1 MFDNIGKGGIMKM
14 INDIKSTIFMVTNMQ
29 IEDADLSLS
38 NMGIDSLK
46 LIEIIVRLE
55 TLIGV
60 KVPLELLTLENF
72 DTIDKILK
80 LFSELKK
87 E

>member
-1 MFDNIGKGGIMKM
+1 MEL
-14 INDIKSTIFMVTNMQ
+14 INDIKSTIFTVTNMQ
-29 IEDADLSLS
+29 IEDTDVSLS

-46 LIEIIVRLE
+46 LIEIIVHLE

-60 KVPLELLTLENF
+60 KVPLELLALDNF
-72 DTIDKILK
+72 DTIDKMLK

-87 E
+87 EKE

>member
-1 MFDNIGKGGIMKM
+1 MKM